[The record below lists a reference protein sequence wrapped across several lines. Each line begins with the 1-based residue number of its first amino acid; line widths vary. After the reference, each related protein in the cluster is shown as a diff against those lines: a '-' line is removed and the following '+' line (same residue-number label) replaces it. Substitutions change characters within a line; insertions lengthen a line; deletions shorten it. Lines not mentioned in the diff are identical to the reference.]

1 MVLSYTTS
9 PAYHRHIESSERYR
23 VAMFDDGHYQQV
35 EVVARLA
42 SSKNPMLAQ
51 DFLSFMLSDDV
62 QKILPTTNWMLPAVK
77 TGQPLPEAFK
87 EAERQVDEVVRVLAP
102 GPLVTPLDETE
113 TRDAEE
119 AVRQATRRW
128 KEKQGGSRER

>member
-9 PAYHRHIESSERYR
+9 PAYHRHIENSERYR

-42 SSKNPMLAQ
+42 SSKNPTLAQ

-62 QKILPTTNWMLPAVK
+62 QKILPTKKTNWMLPAVK

-87 EAERQVDEVVRVLAP
+87 ESEIPKVVLDFTPEEVSANRKNWIKRWL
-102 GPLVTPLDETE
+102 G
-113 TRDAEE
+113 
-119 AVRQATRRW
+119 AVA
-128 KEKQGGSRER
+128 K

>member
-1 MVLSYTTS
+1 MSSAFGRALSAVSVLVEAARANKIGAMHS
-9 PAYHRHIESSERYR
+9 PVS
-23 VAMFDDGHYQQV
+23 
-35 EVVARLA
+35 AREIV
-42 SSKNPMLAQ
+42 N
-51 DFLSFMLSDDV
+51 
-62 QKILPTTNWMLPAVK
+62 AVR
-77 TGQPLPEAFK
+77 TQNLPEAFK

-128 KEKQGGSRER
+128 KEKQGSSRERRMTGLRVVITVSIQYLKV